1 MSSGPGLMQVLLPV
15 ESMPRGCREVGL
27 VLAVVDLCRVL
38 SCPPSNGSLYIALCG
53 NPPCFCSSCTALAEA
68 YQVHLWSRRWT

>member
-1 MSSGPGLMQVLLPV
+1 MLLYLDVFMSSGPGLMQALLPV

-38 SCPPSNGSLYIALCG
+38 SCPPSHGSL
-53 NPPCFCSSCTALAEA
+53 
-68 YQVHLWSRRWT
+68 